1 MKIVHVIIAA
11 NYKDGLG
18 YQENILPAKHLELG
32 LDTFI
37 ISFDRKTINGNEYT
51 NSDGV
56 KVIMLPLNRTIFKK
70 IPVFKSFTKQ
80 TKGLYEVLNK
90 ISPDIIFVHN
100 LSCFESLEICKYCRK
115 NKKVKLFVDQHEDY
129 YNSPITS
136 WKRKI
141 FIKNI
146 FGKKENLVDEVISQ
160 ENVEKIEL
168 EKVPDLEEK
177 VNKVPKTLD
186 EKIAAV
192 DLVPDISDEER
203 LKRKLRIYEA
213 HDRKVR
219 EQRMEQIEV
228 KRLTD
233 VDYYKDIYNKVNE
246 GIIGVEDLTS
256 DEFSKILKMQKL
268 EYEVITK
275 KLKDAM
281 DNL

>member
-1 MKIVHVIIAA
+1 ML
-11 NYKDGLG
+11 NDFYK
-18 YQENILPAKHLELG
+18 Q
-32 LDTFI
+32 
-37 ISFDRKTINGNEYT
+37 
-51 NSDGV
+51 
-56 KVIMLPLNRTIFKK
+56 
-70 IPVFKSFTKQ
+70 FKSGTDIRGVASEGVEGQNVNLTDDVVASMADGF
-80 TKGLYEVLNK
+80 VLW
-90 ISPDIIFVHN
+90 
-100 LSCFESLEICKYCRK
+100 LSK
-115 NKKVKLFVDQHEDY
+115 
-129 YNSPITS
+129 
-136 WKRKI
+136 
-141 FIKNI
+141 
-146 FGKKENLVDEVISQ
+146 
-160 ENVEKIEL
+160 
-168 EKVPDLEEK
+168 K
-177 VNKVPKTLD
+177 VNKAPKTLD

>member
-1 MKIVHVIIAA
+1 MNKDNKNELIVIKKQSIFSKIA
-11 NYKDGLG
+11 N
-18 YQENILPAKHLELG
+18 
-32 LDTFI
+32 
-37 ISFDRKTINGNEYT
+37 
-51 NSDGV
+51 
-56 KVIMLPLNRTIFKK
+56 
-70 IPVFKSFTKQ
+70 
-80 TKGLYEVLNK
+80 
-90 ISPDIIFVHN
+90 
-100 LSCFESLEICKYCRK
+100 
-115 NKKVKLFVDQHEDY
+115 
-129 YNSPITS
+129 
-136 WKRKI
+136 

-160 ENVEKIEL
+160 ENIEKIEL
-168 EKVPDLEEK
+168 EKVSDLEEK
-177 VNKVPKTLD
+177 VNKAPKTLD

-281 DNL
+281 DKFLEFSKNSILVAHNAEFDMGFISSVMDRYNLGKFDFTVIDTLLKIYLILSSIVLLVTN